1 MARRFNI
8 GDRVIRF
15 NPSLYSNLFHKDKY
29 VNYGVVTDANDE
41 RFTTYGKL
49 STFSSTNSNECY
61 QSSGKL
67 VYGQPSYETF
77 WFNLD
82 TEMEL
87 IENYH
92 KGIQEKFF
100 AEVKSNNDAEIER
113 LKEKIECIQ
122 RSIKRLES
130 MKDAYLGYA
139 TINPYEHISE
149 MDNILA
155 KNIKL
160 CKDLTKLWKRKTGE

>member
-29 VNYGVVTDANDE
+29 VDYGVVTDADDE

-49 STFSSTNSNECY
+49 TNFDNGTNHNECY

-67 VYGQPSYETF
+67 VYGQPSDMTF

-92 KGIQEKFF
+92 KSIQEKFF
-100 AEVKSNNDAEIER
+100 AEVKSNNDEEIKR
-113 LKEKIECIQ
+113 LQKQIECLQ

-130 MKDAYLGYA
+130 MEDAHLGYT
-139 TINPYEHISE
+139 TINPYQHISE
-149 MDNILA
+149 MDSILT
-155 KNIKL
+155 KKINL
-160 CKDLTKLWKRKTGE
+160 CKDLSKL

>member
-15 NPSLYSNLFHKDKY
+15 SPSFYSNLFHKDKY
-29 VNYGVVTDANDE
+29 VDYGIVTDANDE
-41 RFTTYGKL
+41 RFTTDGKL
-49 STFSSTNSNECY
+49 TNFDNGTNYNECY
-61 QSSGKL
+61 QTGKL
-67 VYGQPSYETF
+67 VYGYTEDKTF

-92 KGIQEKFF
+92 KNMQEQFF
-100 AEVKSNNDAEIER
+100 AEVKSNNDEEIER
-113 LKEKIECIQ
+113 LQKQIECLH
-122 RSIKRLES
+122 RSIERLET

-139 TINPYEHISE
+139 TIDPYQHISE
-149 MDNILA
+149 MDNILT
-155 KNIKL
+155 KKINLCNKL
-160 CKDLTKLWKRKTGE
+160 KR

>member
-15 NPSLYSNLFHKDKY
+15 NPSLYSNLFHKEKY
-29 VNYGVVTDANDE
+29 VDYGIVTDASDE
-41 RFTTYGKL
+41 RFTTSGKL
-49 STFSSTNSNECY
+49 TSFDNGTNYNECY
-61 QSSGKL
+61 QTGKL
-67 VYGQPSYETF
+67 VYGYTEDKTF

-92 KGIQEKFF
+92 KNMQEQFF
-100 AEVKSNNDAEIER
+100 AQVKSNNDEEIER
-113 LKEKIECIQ
+113 LQKQIECLQ
-122 RSIKRLES
+122 RSIERLET

-139 TINPYEHISE
+139 TIDPYQHISE
-149 MDNILA
+149 MDSI
-155 KNIKL
+155 
-160 CKDLTKLWKRKTGE
+160 LTKKINLCNKLKR

>member
-29 VNYGVVTDANDE
+29 VDYGIVTDANDE
-41 RFTTYGKL
+41 RFTTDGNL
-49 STFSSTNSNECY
+49 STFTHTNSNECY

-67 VYGQPSYETF
+67 VYGQPSYQTF

-92 KGIQEKFF
+92 KNIQDQFL
-100 AEVKSNNDAEIER
+100 AEVKSNNDEEIGR
-113 LKEKIECIQ
+113 LQKQIECLQ
-122 RSIKRLES
+122 RSIERLES

-139 TINPYEHISE
+139 TINPYQHISE
-149 MDNILA
+149 MDSI
-155 KNIKL
+155 
-160 CKDLTKLWKRKTGE
+160 LTKKINLCNKLKR